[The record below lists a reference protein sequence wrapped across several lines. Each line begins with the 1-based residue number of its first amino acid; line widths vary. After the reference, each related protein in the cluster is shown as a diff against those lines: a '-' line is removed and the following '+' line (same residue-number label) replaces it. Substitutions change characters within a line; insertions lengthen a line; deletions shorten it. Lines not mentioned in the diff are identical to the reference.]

1 MSSRK
6 NQQNNKEL
14 NVLSGQVIDAAYFIH
29 SRLGPG
35 LLESVYEVLLA
46 KELEK
51 RGLNVARQVPV
62 PIEFEG
68 VRFDEG
74 FRADI
79 ILENALVIEVK
90 SVENFAPVHGKQVLT
105 YLKLLNFRLG
115 LLLNFGA
122 LSSRQASS
130 ASRTT
135 FNPLPYPRQI
145 LGPPRISHAE
155 TPNHR
160 EGFRSAPV
168 PKLLD
173 ISLRLRDSA

>member
-1 MSSRK
+1 MSSHK
-6 NQQNNKEL
+6 NTQNKEL

-51 RGLNVARQVPV
+51 RGLKVARQVPV
-62 PIEFEG
+62 PIEFDG

-79 ILENALVIEVK
+79 ILEDRLVIEVK
-90 SVENFAPVHGKQVLT
+90 FVENFAAVHGKQVLT

-122 LSSRQASS
+122 PIIKAG
-130 ASRTT
+130 
-135 FNPLPYPRQI
+135 I
-145 LGPPRISHAE
+145 KRIA
-155 TPNHR
+155 ND
-160 EGFRSAPV
+160 
-168 PKLLD
+168 L
-173 ISLRLRDSA
+173 

>member
-1 MSSRK
+1 MSSHK
-6 NQQNNKEL
+6 NTQNKEL
-14 NVLSGQVIDAAYFIH
+14 NLLSGQVIDAAYFIH

-51 RGLNVARQVPV
+51 RGLKVARQVPV
-62 PIEFEG
+62 PIEFDG

-79 ILENALVIEVK
+79 ILEDRLVIEVK
-90 SVENFAPVHGKQVLT
+90 SVENFAAVHGKQVLT

-122 LSSRQASS
+122 PIIKAG
-130 ASRTT
+130 
-135 FNPLPYPRQI
+135 I
-145 LGPPRISHAE
+145 KRIA
-155 TPNHR
+155 ND
-160 EGFRSAPV
+160 
-168 PKLLD
+168 L
-173 ISLRLRDSA
+173 